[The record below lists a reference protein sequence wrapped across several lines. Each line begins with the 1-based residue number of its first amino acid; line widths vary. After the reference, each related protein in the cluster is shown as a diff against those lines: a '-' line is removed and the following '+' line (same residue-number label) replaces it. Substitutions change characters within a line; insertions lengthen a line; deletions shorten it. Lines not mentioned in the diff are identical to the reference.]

1 MNRYQQ
7 VNDKKSGRSVIP
19 VVIILITLAGVAR
32 FYTEYQ
38 QHSAVSGAK
47 TQALELPLV
56 TDAIDP
62 LADGA
67 SIIDEMTTT
76 EAGIDNIEAGIDNII
91 ELQQDNLFVL
101 PDLEHSDALLRQEIE
116 GISPAFS
123 EWLNVDQLIR
133 KYVVMAND
141 FSQELR
147 LEKHLRFLK
156 LEQPFTVD
164 PNNESSF
171 IAMKSYRRY
180 DRLAAAIN
188 GMDVQATLTVY
199 KKFRPLL
206 LQVFSEFSYP
216 VEYRL
221 DDILTKA
228 AAVILAAPV
237 MDGKI
242 AVVKHA
248 VNYKFA
254 DPQLEVLSPIHKQM
268 LRMGPEN
275 TRIIQHKLRSLV
287 EGLVNLK
294 E

>member
-1 MNRYQQ
+1 M
-7 VNDKKSGRSVIP
+7 IA
-19 VVIILITLAGVAR
+19 LAGVAW

-47 TQALELPLV
+47 TQVLELPLV
-56 TDAIDP
+56 TEAIDP
-62 LADGA
+62 LANGA

-76 EAGIDNIEAGIDNII
+76 AVGIDHII
-91 ELQQDNLFVL
+91 ELQQDDLFVL
-101 PDLEHSDALLRQEIE
+101 PDLEHSDGLLRQEIE
-116 GISPAFS
+116 AISPEFS
-123 EWLNVDQLIR
+123 EWLNADQLIR

-164 PNNESSF
+164 LNNETSF

-221 DDILTKA
+221 DDILIKA
-228 AAVILAAPV
+228 AAVIVAAPA
-237 MDGKI
+237 MDGQI
-242 AVVKHA
+242 AVVKQA
-248 VNYKFA
+248 VNYQFA
-254 DPQLEVLSPIHKQM
+254 DPQLEALSPIHKQM

-287 EGLVNLK
+287 EALVNQR
-294 E
+294 EQ